1 MFVHYTEAISAIC
14 RVGRGTLPKCN
25 CNASYTWL
33 WISVSRYLGKI
44 SSIFL
49 HSKCMKKSCNKGGQP
64 NRKYLYT
71 MPVKCG
77 VVGKPLCIQ
86 VYLRDLINPTC
97 HLEMKVTFT
106 FGAKSR
112 LRI

>member
-1 MFVHYTEAISAIC
+1 MYTIQKQLVPFAEYAEALYPNVIAMPAI
-14 RVGRGTLPKCN
+14 
-25 CNASYTWL
+25 
-33 WISVSRYLGKI
+33 LGFGLVYSDKI

-49 HSKCMKKSCNKGGQP
+49 DSKCMNKSCNKGRNQ

-71 MPVKCG
+71 MPVKCS

-86 VYLRDLINPTC
+86 VYPRDLINPTC